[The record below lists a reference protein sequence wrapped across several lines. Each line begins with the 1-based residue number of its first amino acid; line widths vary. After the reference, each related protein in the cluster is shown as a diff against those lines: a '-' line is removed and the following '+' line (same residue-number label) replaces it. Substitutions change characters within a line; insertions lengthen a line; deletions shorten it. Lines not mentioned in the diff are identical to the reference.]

1 MAKASAQI
9 DLAPDHATSAVAALR
24 QPDDFDRNV
33 WSVLGL
39 PIDAINASG
48 AVAAIERAVRERR
61 RLSFTTPNV
70 NFLVRAMR
78 DPGERQRLVDADLS
92 LVDGAPLVA
101 IARLLGM
108 TGLERCAG
116 ADVFE
121 ALRRRP
127 AFTAAKLRVFF
138 FGGREGASE
147 AAAAALEREG
157 RGLRS
162 AGWLNPG
169 FGDVVEMSTPE
180 VIETINAAKADF
192 LVVALGASKGQAW
205 IDANLG
211 RLHAP
216 VVSHL
221 GAVVDFTAGKIERAP
236 RLLQRIGLE
245 WAWRIKTDPGL
256 WRRYRDDAAGLCRLL
271 AFRLAPALTTGR
283 RSGAPAAARLIG
295 EAGGARVLLSG
306 DLCADDLQAVRL
318 AYRAASALDGDIIV
332 DLTDAGAIDAAFLGL
347 TLMLEKA
354 ARRRGAAVRIAG
366 ASASHRAILRANAM
380 TYESAQGIAMGV
392 EKSAAKEP
400 EEAAGS
406 GIAAAQ

>member
-1 MAKASAQI
+1 MVKASAQI
-9 DLAPDHATSAVAALR
+9 DLAPENAASAVATLR
-24 QPDDFDRNV
+24 APDDFDRDV
-33 WSVLGL
+33 WSVLGI
-39 PIDAINASG
+39 PVDALSASG

-61 RLSFTTPNV
+61 RLSFITPNV

-78 DPGERQRLVDADLS
+78 DSGERQRLVDADLS

-127 AFTAAKLRVFF
+127 AFTAARLSVFF

-147 AAAAALEREG
+147 AAAAALDREG

-169 FGDVVEMSTPE
+169 YGDVAAMSAPE
-180 VIETINAAKADF
+180 IIETINAAKPDF

-205 IDANLG
+205 IDANLS
-211 RLHAP
+211 RLDVP

-221 GAVVDFTAGKIERAP
+221 GAVVDFTAGTIKRAP
-236 RLLQRIGLE
+236 SLLQRVGLE

-271 AFRLAPALTTGR
+271 TFRLAPSLATGR
-283 RSGAPAAARLIG
+283 RSGAPAAARLISDV
-295 EAGGARVLLSG
+295 GGSRVLLSG
-306 DLCADDLQAVRL
+306 DLCADDLKAVRL
-318 AYRAASALDGDIIV
+318 AYRAAGVADGDVIV
-332 DLTDAGAIDAAFLGL
+332 DLTGAGAIDAAFLGL

-354 ARRRGAAVRIAG
+354 ARRRGAVVRIAG
-366 ASASHRAILRANAM
+366 ASARHRAILRANAM
-380 TYESAQGIAMGV
+380 TYERAHAVGAGAWESRGNDAG
-392 EKSAAKEP
+392 
-400 EEAAGS
+400 EAAEA